1 MAKQATI
8 GITSSTTLDGD
19 ETLDG
24 LVSAIRACRVCH
36 ERPHHGKPMAHVPRP
51 VLQVSETARI
61 CIAGQAPGSRVHE
74 SGRPFDDPS
83 GARLRQWLAIS
94 DAAFYDPA
102 KVAILPMG
110 FCFPGLGPR
119 GSDLPPR
126 RECAEIWRLQLF
138 RHLPDL
144 ELFLVIGSY
153 AQQWHLGR
161 EASRLGVNATMQA
174 WRRVYQA
181 TRSPRIIP
189 LPHPSWHNNKWLKLN
204 PWFESDLLPVLR
216 ADARRLLSQSAHS
229 DEGGQ
234 QSDDC

>member
-1 MAKQATI
+1 MPKRATVSLA
-8 GITSSTTLDGD
+8 SSPASDGD
-19 ETLDG
+19 ETFDA
-24 LVSAIRACRVCH
+24 LVSAIRACRICH
-36 ERPHHGKPMAHVPRP
+36 ERPRHGKPMAHVPRP

-83 GARLRQWLAIS
+83 GVRLRQWLEIS
-94 DAAFYDPA
+94 DAAFYDSA

-110 FCFPGLGPR
+110 FCFPGLGPG

-126 RECAEIWRLQLF
+126 RECAEIWRRRLF
-138 RHLPDL
+138 SHLPDL
-144 ELFLVIGSY
+144 ELVLVIGSY

-161 EASRLGVNATMQA
+161 EASKQGVNATVQE
-174 WRRVYQA
+174 WRRIYQA
-181 TRSPRIIP
+181 TPSPRIMP

-216 ADARRLLSQSAHS
+216 ADVRRLLS
-229 DEGGQ
+229 
-234 QSDDC
+234 